1 MPFSTN
7 CYVTRKSSKHYPLL
21 FEVAVFAALA
31 FLLIRGAL
39 PAGGSPYFSAETDAG
54 IRVVL
59 GEGFPEPGL
68 HQYSDGITIGG
79 VIELTGL
86 AVRTPELL
94 LDPLVDQQLDDGA
107 IVDLVEKQGE
117 YPHISSGWLPASQRL
132 ALGIVLHP
140 DRMSQ
145 DDWVSLPGIGE
156 KLARQIELD
165 RQEFGGFGSLA
176 ALERVKGIGPAKLKA
191 LRPFFAEEGN

>member
-1 MPFSTN
+1 M
-7 CYVTRKSSKHYPLL
+7 TRTPTSRCPLL

-39 PAGGSPYFSAETDAG
+39 PAGGSPNFSVEPVSG
-54 IRVVL
+54 IRVLL

-68 HQYSDGITIGG
+68 HQYSDGMTVGS

-86 AVRTPELL
+86 AARHPELL
-94 LDPLVDQQLDDGA
+94 TDPVAGHRLDDGA
-107 IVDLVEKQGE
+107 TLDIIEKQE
-117 YPHISSGWLPASQRL
+117 ESPVVSMGWLPARQRL
-132 ALGIVLHP
+132 SLGITLHP
-140 DRMSQ
+140 DRMSR

-156 KLARQIELD
+156 KLAAQIELD
-165 RQEFGGFGSLA
+165 RQKYGDFGNLA

-191 LRPFFAEEGN
+191 LQPFFL